1 MGHLS
6 VAELLDIPQALQPLF
21 HDFFRRRIFVGREH
35 FLDFLFQ
42 NVQDE
47 FVHGFVSAGFSTFL
61 GLFQQVA
68 LDLYFVRSKQRLPPA
83 SII

>member
-1 MGHLS
+1 MDHLS

-47 FVHGFVSAGFSTFL
+47 FIHRFVTAGLGAFL
-61 GLFQQVA
+61 RLFEQVA
-68 LDLYFVRSKQRLPPA
+68 FDFYFV
-83 SII
+83 